1 MKRMKVSL
9 SNTKLFSGNMGKLI
23 PIGLYEVIPGDTFQH
38 GTNLLI
44 RMAPLATPVMHSVRV
59 RTWQFFVP
67 FRLLWDSWE
76 PFITGGE
83 HGTNSNT
90 IPKLQLAEA
99 DRAVGSLADYLGIP
113 PGPSTYTFMAA
124 PFQAYNLIWNKWF
137 RSQDF
142 QTELLNPKTNG
153 DFNTTT
159 LNATLQSV
167 NWNKDRFT
175 TAMQYPQKG
184 TPALIP
190 LTGEGSIGSVSAD
203 VTLKSALGA
212 PALIRTADT
221 HDLSSNTTLGARTT
235 TGALREASGGSG
247 KDLVLDPN
255 GTLEVDLEG
264 TDVSLEDVGT
274 LLEDIRYGAAV
285 QRFKERMQR
294 AGSRYVE
301 YLKSS
306 FGVRASDAR
315 LQNPELLATGNGRM
329 QFSEVLQ
336 TTPNLDDGSSDAEG
350 VGQMSGH
357 GIGLTRTNRY
367 RRFFEEHGFVMTLM
381 SMEPVAMYTEGL
393 EKLWTKTFKEDF
405 YDKDLALLGEEE
417 IKNRELQSNHTTPD
431 GTFGWQRRYYDYLTK
446 LNSIGGEFRTT
457 LDDWHMAR
465 KLPADVALNPTFLTC
480 DPTNRIYQATSAA
493 QFYCRADHS
502 VQVRR
507 AMIPSRPGIL

>member
-1 MKRMKVSL
+1 MKKRIKVSL

-38 GTNLLI
+38 AVNLFV
-44 RMAPLATPVMHSVRV
+44 RMAPLATPVMHPVRV

-83 HGTNSNT
+83 QGTDSNT
-90 IPKLQLAEA
+90 IPKVLLAEA
-99 DRAVGSLADYLGIP
+99 DRPVGSLADYLGIP
-113 PGPSTYTFMAA
+113 PGPTQYSFMAA
-124 PFQAYNLIWNKWF
+124 PFQAYNEIVNKWF
-137 RSQDF
+137 RDQDL
-142 QTELLNPKTNG
+142 QTERLNPRGNG
-153 DFNTTT
+153 DFNSTS
-159 LNATLQSV
+159 LDVSLASV

-175 TAMQYPQKG
+175 TARSEPQKG
-184 TPALIP
+184 LPALIP
-190 LTGEGSIGSVSAD
+190 LSEQLSPSVPATPLTQLRPKGIG
-203 VTLKSALGA
+203 
-212 PALIRTADT
+212 I
-221 HDLSSNTTLGARTT
+221 T
-235 TGALREASGGSG
+235 TGSTWDTGGSG
-247 KDLVLDPN
+247 NVTEPTGDVEDYADYQSTANTYIEEDPN
-255 GTLEVDLEG
+255 DAGTPNVRIEM
-264 TDVSLEDVGT
+264 EDIGT

-285 QRFKERMQR
+285 QRFRERMQR

-306 FGVRASDAR
+306 FGVKASDAR
-315 LQNPELLATGNGRM
+315 LQNPELLASGMGSM

-336 TTPNLDDGSSDAEG
+336 TSPNVDTGTSDAEG
-350 VGQMSGH
+350 VGNMSGH
-357 GIGLTRTNRY
+357 GISLTRSNRY

-405 YDKDLALLGEEE
+405 YDKDLALLGEEPVY
-417 IKNRELQSNHTTPD
+417 NRELQSNHTD
-431 GTFGWQRRYYDYLTK
+431 QAAVFGYQRRYYDYLTK

-465 KLPADVALNPTFLTC
+465 KLPTDVALNSSFVTC

-507 AMIPSRPGIL
+507 AVIPSRPGIL

>member
-23 PIGLYEVIPGDTFQH
+23 PIGLYEVIPGDSFQH

-44 RMAPLATPVMHSVRV
+44 RMAPLATPVIHPVRV

-83 HGTNSNT
+83 HGNDSNT
-90 IPKLQLAEA
+90 IPKVELAEA
-99 DRAVGSLADYLGIP
+99 DRAVGSLADYFGIP
-113 PGPSTYTFMAA
+113 PGPTSYTFMAA
-124 PFQAYNLIWNKWF
+124 PFQAYNLIKNKWF
-137 RSQDF
+137 RDQDI
-142 QTELLNPKTNG
+142 ENERLNPKGNG
-153 DFNTTT
+153 DFNSTT
-159 LNATLQSV
+159 LDVTLGSV

-175 TAMQYPQKG
+175 TARAEPQKG
-184 TPALIP
+184 LPALIP
-190 LTGEGSIGSVSAD
+190 LSEQTGPTVPATPLDKLYVKGLGYGTSAVWDTGGSGNLHESGTPGTTDYNDYTGSVSDLYAEEDPDLAD
-203 VTLKSALGA
+203 H
-212 PALIRTADT
+212 PNIRVET
-221 HDLSSNTTLGARTT
+221 
-235 TGALREASGGSG
+235 
-247 KDLVLDPN
+247 
-255 GTLEVDLEG
+255 
-264 TDVSLEDVGT
+264 EDVGT

-285 QRFKERMQR
+285 QRFRERMQR

-315 LQNPELLATGNGRM
+315 LQNPELLATGFGKM

-336 TTPNLDDGSSDAEG
+336 TSPNIDSGSSDAEG
-350 VGQMSGH
+350 VGNMSGH
-357 GIGLTRTNRY
+357 GISLTRTNRY

-381 SMEPVAMYTEGL
+381 SIEPVAMYTEGL
-393 EKLWTKTFKEDF
+393 EKLWLKTFKEDF
-405 YDKDLALLGEEE
+405 YDKDLALLGEEPVY
-417 IKNRELQSNHTTPD
+417 NRELQSNHQLPD
-431 GTFGWQRRYYDYLTK
+431 DVFGYQRRYYDYLTK

-465 KLPADVALNPTFLTC
+465 KLPDDVALNSTFLTC
-480 DPTNRIYQATSAA
+480 DPTNRIFQATSAA